1 MTAPLH
7 EAKAD
12 QSKAPPPDC
21 FRVGDWWLSP
31 KGARYLIVSRSHD
44 PGRIDG
50 MRVGGTGRLRYRTWD
65 SIAPQAG
72 SWVRES
78 WGGQP

>member
-21 FRVGDWWLSP
+21 FRVGDWWQSP
-31 KGARYLIVSRSHD
+31 KGFRYLIVSRSPD
-44 PGRIDG
+44 PGRVVG
-50 MRVGGTGRLRYRTWD
+50 MRAGGTGRIQYRTCKA
-65 SIAPQAG
+65 SY
-72 SWVRES
+72 WVRES